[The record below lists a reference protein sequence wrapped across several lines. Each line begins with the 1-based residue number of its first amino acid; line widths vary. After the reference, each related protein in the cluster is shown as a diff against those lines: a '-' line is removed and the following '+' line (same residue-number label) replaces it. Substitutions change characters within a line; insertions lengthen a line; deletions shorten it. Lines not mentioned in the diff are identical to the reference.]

1 MLVGVETSEIKK
13 KFRCSL
19 VSDGGRREREG
30 ERLAIK
36 IGLFFHERKYFPY
49 ALHYHCVGAIV
60 IDGLAVA

>member
-1 MLVGVETSEIKK
+1 M
-13 KFRCSL
+13 
-19 VSDGGRREREG
+19 SDGGRREREG